1 MGESTETAASACTG
15 TLEHSHQIF
24 PCPAS
29 YAAATDGPNQL
40 CRDYEDRFQV
50 SSRDA
55 HSFINYLFGTGWV
68 DCVYDA
74 SSSALVGMLA
84 SSDGGDG
91 FCAGDL
97 GEADRAPQA
106 AFHRVDCRDSDL
118 PPPVGSASPLPRA
131 CPGGRAPAFLVQTG
145 TGVLGSFAVGA
156 SDVYWSEPSSVWHVP
171 KAGGTAL
178 PVIEGDAPS
187 RVLGSDAEALYWS
200 RRPVWSSPPA
210 LYRLLLESGAE
221 PLRIADD
228 ASDAW
233 TVSRSQIYYLSSGGQ
248 LRAVPTAG
256 GASTL
261 LADGPWSSQALA
273 ADATGIYWYADP
285 PSAAAEPLSKYTFA
299 TGSVTA
305 FAPVTGGAR
314 FVQSAGGRVLW
325 ADAAGVWS
333 STSSGERTSL
343 SSATSVRGLACD
355 GTQVYWAQSGGPEDV
370 FSDILRQPLAGGAA
384 QTIACHVYAV
394 RSLRADGAAVYYDST
409 VSDVV
414 GKISLD

>member
-1 MGESTETAASACTG
+1 LYTSSPNPENMGESTETAASACTG
-15 TLEHSHQIF
+15 TLEYSHQIF

-171 KAGGTAL
+171 KAGGNAL
-178 PVIEGDAPS
+178 P
-187 RVLGSDAEALYWS
+187 
-200 RRPVWSSPPA
+200 
-210 LYRLLLESGAE
+210 
-221 PLRIADD
+221 
-228 ASDAW
+228 
-233 TVSRSQIYYLSSGGQ
+233 
-248 LRAVPTAG
+248 
-256 GASTL
+256 
-261 LADGPWSSQALA
+261 
-273 ADATGIYWYADP
+273 
-285 PSAAAEPLSKYTFA
+285 
-299 TGSVTA
+299 
-305 FAPVTGGAR
+305 
-314 FVQSAGGRVLW
+314 
-325 ADAAGVWS
+325 
-333 STSSGERTSL
+333 
-343 SSATSVRGLACD
+343 
-355 GTQVYWAQSGGPEDV
+355 
-370 FSDILRQPLAGGAA
+370 
-384 QTIACHVYAV
+384 
-394 RSLRADGAAVYYDST
+394 
-409 VSDVV
+409 
-414 GKISLD
+414 